1 MNQWL
6 ALATA
11 IEKEIATFPEGKAA
25 PTGTITPQDLVAR
38 ELYKGEDV
46 DAAVHSFSTSGSW
59 PLLESQEFYFIGL
72 RLKFG
77 LVLARAL
84 AAPDPHGS
92 SPETTLFPEPT
103 ADFPMDIQLQWLLV
117 AAWVHS
123 GRAAWAAEIT
133 SRPTV

>member
-6 ALATA
+6 ALAKA
-11 IEKEIATFPEGKAA
+11 IEKEITTFPEGKAA
-25 PTGTITPQDLVAR
+25 PSGSITPQELIAR

-46 DAAVHSFSTSGSW
+46 DAAVNSFSTSGSW

-77 LVLARAL
+77 LTLARAL

-92 SPETTLFPEPT
+92 SPEATIFPEPN
-103 ADFPMDIQLQWLLV
+103 ADFSMDLQLQWLLV
-117 AAWVHS
+117 AAWNNS
-123 GRAAWAAEIT
+123 GRATWAEEIQA
-133 SRPTV
+133 RGTV